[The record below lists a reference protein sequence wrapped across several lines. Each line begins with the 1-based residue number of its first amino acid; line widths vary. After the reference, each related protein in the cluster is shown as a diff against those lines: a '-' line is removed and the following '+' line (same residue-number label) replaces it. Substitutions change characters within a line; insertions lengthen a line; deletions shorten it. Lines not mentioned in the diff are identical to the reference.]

1 MTEKGLVSRIYKQL
15 MMLNIK
21 TTHSKMGRKPKE
33 TFLQRGHTEGHEAHE
48 KVFDITNY
56 WRNANITAIRAPHT
70 SQNGCHKKIHKQ

>member
-15 MMLNIK
+15 MMLNIIK

-56 WRNANITAIRAPHT
+56 WRNANKTAVR
-70 SQNGCHKKIHKQ
+70 